1 LSNFD
6 LLLRILKEYS
16 SELILSLGTYAIGI
30 SIYFYKLVQRIAIME
45 TRYEN
50 FKTELTESKTQ
61 HNEDVKRI
69 EGLIRKETTDL
80 EESINAKIKSFEQ
93 NISNTIKLI
102 IDHQEKQTN
111 IIKER
116 FDDLKEYINKAI

>member
-1 LSNFD
+1 
-6 LLLRILKEYS
+6 
-16 SELILSLGTYAIGI
+16 
-30 SIYFYKLVQRIAIME
+30 ME